1 MKEESPPI
9 EQESSQLSSA
19 VPSPT
24 EKSRKVERSRF
35 LSMVHIVA
43 VGLPLLVIWFAQPG
57 TSKTVIF
64 TSFMFVFHVK
74 SFQLKEAKRFLHI
87 ETFH

>member
-9 EQESSQLSSA
+9 EQEISQLSSA
-19 VPSPT
+19 VLSPT
-24 EKSRKVERSRF
+24 EKSRKVERSSF

-57 TSKTVIF
+57 TSK
-64 TSFMFVFHVK
+64 
-74 SFQLKEAKRFLHI
+74 
-87 ETFH
+87 